1 MKERVVLILIALGLF
16 IGVFIDI
23 IPMQLTWLLIA
34 LLAMPTVALA
44 MIRRN

>member
-23 IPMQLTWLLIA
+23 IPMQLAWLLIA